1 MKEVINS
8 IPEKTGVYF
17 FKNRDDEII
26 YIGKSIC
33 LKKRITDHFRDGSN
47 KIFIK
52 VERENVNPKNSM
64 PMDTW
69 DYTAKYLEKIP
80 SLVFNKERKKK
91 NQIKGSTEKIDYIV
105 TDSEEEALTLEGC
118 LISAIRPHLNRM
130 MWKYPFIEITLG
142 EAIPRVLTAYQILD
156 PNSYIYGPFNIAA
169 DIDLAIDGFL

>member
-33 LKKRITDHFRDGSN
+33 LKKRITDHFRDG
-47 KIFIK
+47 
-52 VERENVNPKNSM
+52 RENVNPKNKM

-118 LISAIRPHLNRM
+118 LISAIRPPLNRM
-130 MWKYPFIEITLG
+130 MWK
-142 EAIPRVLTAYQILD
+142 
-156 PNSYIYGPFNIAA
+156 
-169 DIDLAIDGFL
+169 